1 MAKQKK
7 YMVVHNNPGID
18 CAVIQ
23 GNWRNLAKVES
34 AIWVRTYFNED
45 KGIRYC
51 LWLAEDEEQ
60 LKVIFTEMNVS
71 WESMLDV
78 EETVP
83 DMWGEE
89 TWAKHLEAEKTAST
103 LGD

>member
-18 CAVIQ
+18 CTVVQ
-23 GNWRNLAKVES
+23 NNWRKLAKVES
-34 AIWVRTYFNED
+34 ATWVRTYFNED
-45 KGIRYC
+45 KGTRYC

-60 LKVIFTEMNVS
+60 LKKIYTEMDVS
-71 WESMLDV
+71 WESILDV

-83 DMWGEE
+83 DMWGESWE
-89 TWAKHLEAEKTAST
+89 EHLEAEKTADT
-103 LGD
+103 LGV